1 MAVVKN
7 IFGYLCFKI
16 SGMRFEWFIARRS
29 FGRKNNAN
37 TTSYRLMRIAIFG
50 IALCIAV
57 MIVSVA
63 ILAGFKKA
71 IRDKMIGFGSHIQVV
86 NYDANTSFE
95 TTPIEKQTSI
105 INAIKNIDGV
115 RHVQTF
121 ALKAGLIKTDTDIQ
135 GIVLKGI
142 DREYDW
148 TFFRNCLV
156 EGNTVE
162 VNDTTTTSSVIIS
175 QYLSKILN
183 LKVNDEFL
191 TYFIQDP
198 PRVRKFVV
206 KGIYRTDVDEI
217 DKTFILCD
225 IAHIQKLNN
234 WDRNQISGYEVALT
248 DYKQIDKLKNEIS
261 EAVGYETLP
270 RNYLLKV
277 ESIKDKYPQIFDWL
291 NLMDMNV
298 IVILILMLAVSGFNM
313 IAGLIILILDRT
325 QMIGILKSLGASDS
339 SIRKI
344 FLMQSTRLIIKGL
357 FYGNLIGIGLCL
369 LQYHFRLLQL
379 DPASYYVNYV
389 PVYLH
394 AGYILLLNVGA
405 AAVTFIMLIIPSHI
419 ISRLNPAETIKFA

>member
-1 MAVVKN
+1 M
-7 IFGYLCFKI
+7 Y
-16 SGMRFEWFIARRS
+16 FEWFVARRS
-29 FGRKNNAN
+29 FGRKQGSPG
-37 TTSYRLMRIAIFG
+37 TSYRLMRIAIFG

-63 ILAGFKKA
+63 ILVGFKKA

-86 NYDANTSFE
+86 NYDTNTSFE
-95 TTPIEKQTSI
+95 TTPIENLPTVVD
-105 INAIKNIDGV
+105 AIKKVNGV
-115 RHVQTF
+115 RHVQPF
-121 ALKAGLIKTDTDIQ
+121 AIKAGLIKTETDIQ

-142 DREYDW
+142 DQDFDW
-148 TFFRNCLV
+148 TFFRNCLI
-156 EGNTVE
+156 EGETFE
-162 VNDTTTTSSVIIS
+162 VNDTSTSTFVVIS
-175 QYLSKILN
+175 HYLSKILN

-225 IAHIQKLNN
+225 IAHIQKLNG
-234 WDRNQISGYEVALT
+234 WDRKQISGYEVALY
-248 DYKQIDKLKNEIS
+248 DFGQIDELKNQIS
-261 EAVGYETLP
+261 EAIGYETLP
-270 RNYLLKV
+270 RNYVLKV
-277 ESIKDKYPQIFDWL
+277 ESIKDQYPQVFDWL

-298 IVILILMLAVSGFNM
+298 VVILVLMLAVSGFNM

-325 QMIGILKSLGASDS
+325 QLIGILKSLGARNK
-339 SIRKI
+339 SIRSI
-344 FLMQSTRLIIKGL
+344 FLIQSLRLILIGL

-369 LQYHFRLLQL
+369 LQGHFRLLQL
-379 DPASYYVNYV
+379 DPASYYVSYV
-389 PVYLH
+389 PIYLD

-405 AAVTFIMLIIPSHI
+405 AMVTFVMLLVPSHI